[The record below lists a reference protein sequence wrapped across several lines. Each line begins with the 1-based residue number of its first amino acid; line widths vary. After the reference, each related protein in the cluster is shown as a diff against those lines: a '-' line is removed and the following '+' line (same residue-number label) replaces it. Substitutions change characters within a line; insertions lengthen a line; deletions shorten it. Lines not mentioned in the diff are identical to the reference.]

1 MCLTFFK
8 SKVRWLHQMK
18 TTSLNN
24 TIVNSPNLTATS
36 FGVKEKNLAK
46 LINIVE
52 NDIYSDKI
60 LVVIREYACN
70 AYDANVFVGK
80 RNTPIQVFMPS
91 RLEPNFKVRDNGQ
104 GLSETDIKEVYT
116 SYGESTKSDSNEF
129 IGALGIGSKSGFAY
143 GDNFVVTSYHNG
155 TKTVYNAVKS
165 ATKREIVKLYSEP
178 SSEPSGIEVSVPV
191 KHGDDYLFVTKS
203 LNFFKYWDIY
213 PEIIGIDKIRI
224 EESLNHKI
232 AFSGTDWFIKKT
244 DRYEHKSTTMTA
256 IMGNISYPIV
266 WDLVKQKITDS
277 SGTKFS
283 KVLRFIA
290 SNVSVVRFNIGDL
303 EIAPS
308 REALQYTDHTVNNI
322 IARINCLI
330 DELEQCV
337 VDRIN
342 NCKTEWESKKM
353 FIEFFGHD
361 TYGCGSGLN
370 ESYIIKDLVLSRLK
384 TKSGAYVDLHNWD
397 ANCGKVDVV
406 NLKSNHS
413 VPFDYVPVLT
423 TMSAKGSS
431 NYRAASYSGNNSTIV
446 AGSKTGII
454 IMDMDRKTHIKSC
467 INNYA
472 EKNLLTTVY
481 LLKFNNDV
489 VKSNFFKEN
498 NFTGLEH
505 LVKLSDIFPDFKA
518 NLPKR
523 VVKKVDDNCVSAEMY
538 DPNSYFYRHSR
549 KYRNRGTLADVD
561 LSEKGYYLYIE
572 DGLVTVNNKKMDV
585 STFKE
590 QMYNL
595 SQIFKFDVNQVFL
608 FGPKIKNSKKF
619 VKNSA
624 NWTDFVVYLDTFVK
638 TKWDL
643 KSNIFGLVFKNEFE
657 YVFSLNKNCVER
669 LVVGIQDKNSIFI
682 NLNNYLPKLD
692 HKEKIKGEQH
702 SLDTLGF
709 YDKTGLYTQIKKKL
723 AEFYDNIQTQY
734 PMISFMK
741 NVEGFK
747 YISDVPDNSAIVQIT
762 NYANSIDKLN
772 KMV

>member
-1 MCLTFFK
+1 LTFFK

-36 FGVKEKNLAK
+36 FGIKDKNLAK
-46 LINIVE
+46 IINIVE

-60 LVVIREYACN
+60 LAVLREYSCN

-143 GDNFVVTSYHNG
+143 GDNFVVTSYHNN

-165 ATKREIVKLYSEP
+165 ATKREIVKLYSEY
-178 SSEPSGIEVSVPV
+178 SSEPSGIEVSIPV
-191 KHGDDYLFVTKS
+191 KHGDDHLFVTKS

-213 PEIIGIDKIRI
+213 PEIIGIDKTRI
-224 EESLNHKI
+224 EESLDKNI
-232 AFSGTDWFIKKT
+232 AFSGTNWFIKKT
-244 DRYEHKSTTMTA
+244 DRYEHRTSGAVA
-256 IMGNISYPIV
+256 IMGNISYPV
-266 WDLVKQKITDS
+266 AWDLVRQKIENTHAAS
-277 SGTKFS
+277 KFS
-283 KVLRFIA
+283 KVLRFII
-290 SNVSVVRFNIGDL
+290 NNGVVVRFHIGDL

-322 IARINCLI
+322 INRINQMI
-330 DELEQCV
+330 DEMEQCV
-337 VDRIN
+337 IDKIN
-342 NCKTEWESKKM
+342 NCKTEWDSKKM

-361 TYGCGSGLN
+361 TYGYGSGLN
-370 ESYIIKDLVLSRLK
+370 ESYIIKDLVLSRLN
-384 TKSGAYVDLHNWD
+384 TKSGDYIDLHNWD

-406 NLKSNHS
+406 KLKSNHS

-423 TMSAKGSS
+423 TMSSKGSS
-431 NYRAASYSGNNSTIV
+431 GYRAASYSGNNSTIV

-454 IMDMDRKTHIKSC
+454 IMDMARKTHIKSC

-472 EKNLLTTVY
+472 EKNSLTTVY

-498 NFTGLEH
+498 NLTGLEH

-549 KYRNRGTLADVD
+549 KYRNSGTLADVD
-561 LSEKGYYLYIE
+561 LSEKGYYLYLE
-572 DGLVTVNNKKMDV
+572 DGLVTINNKKVDV

-595 SQIFKFDVNQVFL
+595 SQTFKFDVKQVFL

-619 VKNSA
+619 VKNGA
-624 NWTDFVVYLDTFVK
+624 NWTDFVAYLDTVVK
-638 TKWDL
+638 NKCDL

-657 YVFSLNKNCVER
+657 YTFSLNKNCLEK

-682 NLNNYLPKLD
+682 NLNNYLPKLEFKD
-692 HKEKIKGEQH
+692 ASRIQS
-702 SLDTLGF
+702 SLDVLGF
-709 YDKTGLYTQIKKKL
+709 YDKTGMYTQIKKKL
-723 AEFYDNIQTQY
+723 SEFYDNIQIQY

-741 NVEGFK
+741 HVNGFK
-747 YISDVPDNSAIVQIT
+747 YIADVPDDAAIAQIT
-762 NYANSIDKLN
+762 NYVNSIDKLN